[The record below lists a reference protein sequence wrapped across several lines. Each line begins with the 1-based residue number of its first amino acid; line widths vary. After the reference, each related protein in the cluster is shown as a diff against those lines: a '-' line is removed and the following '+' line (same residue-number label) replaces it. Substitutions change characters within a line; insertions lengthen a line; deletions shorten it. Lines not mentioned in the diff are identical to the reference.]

1 MMTEKSNLLRYINE
15 TVETVEGNGLYYK
28 FKTSMSFRFE
38 ACHKLYQHGYVVHG
52 SDTEFEN
59 FDSSKIK
66 GGTRAVYGWGAYF
79 TNDSYK
85 CEEYGNNFVFLDIR
99 PFKLLELE
107 DNISENDEISKV
119 IKQIEGLNM
128 RIQQADE
135 GLYNARNIRDYDYF
149 SQEKKHCKE
158 LVNQFIPDSKTEV
171 FLQMY
176 SSFIRKKTNT
186 TYLNLTKYLRDIFAN
201 KMGEDFISQMFLN
214 FGYDGFHC
222 ENQFVLFNFQKIN
235 ENIVKDK
242 NKLLEKVLNN

>member
-1 MMTEKSNLLRYINE
+1 MIEKSNLLRYINE
-15 TVETVEGNGLYYK
+15 TIETVEGNGLYYK

-59 FDSSKIK
+59 FAVSKIK

-119 IKQIEGLNM
+119 TKQIESLNM

-158 LVNQFIPDSKTEV
+158 LANQLVPDSKTEV

-176 SSFIRKKTNT
+176 SNYIRKNPNA

-201 KMGEDFISQMFLN
+201 KMGEGFISQMFLN

-242 NKLLEKVLNN
+242 NKLLEEVLNN

>member
-15 TVETVEGNGLYYK
+15 TVESVEGNGLYYK
-28 FKTSMSFRFE
+28 FKTNMGFRFE
-38 ACHKLYQHGYVVHG
+38 ACYKLYQHGYVVHG

-149 SQEKKHCKE
+149 SQENKHCKE

-176 SSFIRKKTNT
+176 SSFIRKKPNT